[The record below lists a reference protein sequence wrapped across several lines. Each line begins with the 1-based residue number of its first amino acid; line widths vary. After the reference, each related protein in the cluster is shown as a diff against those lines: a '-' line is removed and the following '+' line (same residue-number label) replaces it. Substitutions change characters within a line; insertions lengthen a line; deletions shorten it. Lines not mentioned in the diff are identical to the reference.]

1 MKDKTVAYL
10 LWAGIAMGVAGLHRI
25 YLGKYGTG
33 FLYLFTWGL
42 FGIGQLID
50 LFTIP
55 GMVEDANNRVLV
67 HQMAGVLPAGS
78 QALLPGKRAPRST
91 EEFQVALVQAAESN
105 GGKLT
110 VAEGVA
116 ATGRGASSTPWPST
130 ATSSRTATIPAT
142 STSAFRAWPRV
153 WGGAERHGPI
163 PSIFLP
169 VRSSSSLIVEV
180 P

>member
-10 LWAGIAMGVAGLHRI
+10 LWAGAVMGVAGLQRI

-42 FGIGQLID
+42 FGIGQFID

-55 GMVEDANNRVLV
+55 GMVEDANNRLLV
-67 HQMAGVLPAGS
+67 QQMAGVLPAGS
-78 QALLPGKRAPRST
+78 RGMLPGRRAPRTT

-116 ATGRGASSTPWPST
+116 ATGRG
-130 ATSSRTATIPAT
+130 
-142 STSAFRAWPRV
+142 FKEV
-153 WGGAERHGPI
+153 ERQLNQMAVNGYIEPDSDDTGNVYFKF
-163 PSIFLP
+163 PGLA
-169 VRSSSSLIVEV
+169 
-180 P
+180 

>member
-10 LWAGIAMGVAGLHRI
+10 LWAAWLMGVAGLQRI

-42 FGIGQLID
+42 FGIGQIID

-55 GMVEDANNRVLV
+55 SMVEDANNRVLV
-67 HQMAGVLPAGS
+67 HQMAGVLPAG
-78 QALLPGKRAPRST
+78 ARAALPGKRVPRNT
-91 EEFQVALVQAAESN
+91 EEFQVALVQAAEAS

-116 ATGRGASSTPWPST
+116 ATGRG
-130 ATSSRTATIPAT
+130 
-142 STSAFRAWPRV
+142 FKEV
-153 WGGAERHGPI
+153 ERQLNQMAVSGYIEPDSDDAGNLYYRF
-163 PSIFLP
+163 PGLA
-169 VRSSSSLIVEV
+169 
-180 P
+180 

>member
-55 GMVEDANNRVLV
+55 GMVEDANNRLAVQ
-67 HQMAGVLPAGS
+67 HMAGVLPGGGGRTS
-78 QALLPGKRAPRST
+78 RCRASASRATPRS
-91 EEFQVALVQAAESN
+91 S
-105 GGKLT
+105 
-110 VAEGVA
+110 
-116 ATGRGASSTPWPST
+116 RSRWSRRPSPT
-130 ATSSRTATIPAT
+130 AVS
-142 STSAFRAWPRV
+142 
-153 WGGAERHGPI
+153 
-163 PSIFLP
+163 
-169 VRSSSSLIVEV
+169 
-180 P
+180 